1 MNSLYK
7 NKISEEIL
15 ESFNTI
21 EKKILFLS
29 FLGLYVEYN
38 LNDFSSNVTFE
49 DYCKFIEYLINHIG
63 PNIDSEGGIIAML
76 KIIFNFISNR
86 DFDGKSFVLSPNIK
100 LSESIIKAASPFFK
114 PNKITFVYYFL
125 TNAQRIFILLNTLE
139 KENNINGHFL
149 NYIENINLLSLDII
163 DNYTNLLKNKENIP
177 TELENTIIILKDSM
191 LTYLK
196 QDATN
201 ENLKPILK
209 RITLQYLN
217 LIPLIDNENKFLAI
231 SYWEMIYY
239 LQLKDNSN
247 VVLSE

>member
-1 MNSLYK
+1 M
-7 NKISEEIL
+7 
-15 ESFNTI
+15 
-21 EKKILFLS
+21 
-29 FLGLYVEYN
+29 
-38 LNDFSSNVTFE
+38 D
-49 DYCKFIEYLINHIG
+49 
-63 PNIDSEGGIIAML
+63 
-76 KIIFNFISNR
+76 
-86 DFDGKSFVLSPNIK
+86 
-100 LSESIIKAASPFFK
+100 
-114 PNKITFVYYFL
+114 
-125 TNAQRIFILLNTLE
+125 
-139 KENNINGHFL
+139 GHFL